1 VKNMAKNQ
9 AKMQMVDD
17 DEVENVGIMSGFMD
31 DIEELMEEIAQQETA
46 GEGDD
51 ADMARILDRRPDSPE
66 VLMNNLRGD
75 YRSID
80 ARREELADR
89 VGYNAA
95 QQTPDE
101 VLAMLQPIFAQQGI
115 AALPMGGADVGALP
129 MDAMTGM
136 PPAGMPPAA
145 MPMDP
150 AMMGAPPA
158 GMPPMDP
165 AMMAPEGI
173 ASLPMDQGAMPPL
186 QMARGG
192 IVQYF
197 QDGSDEDGVTPFPM
211 ALSSST
217 RTVSQQLRD
226 AADEELIQFA
236 QRRPLEVPSLQ
247 AAMEGRVPMYEEL
260 LGTGNTDAM
269 KSSMLFDIAQAALG
283 YAANTGPQGQPLRGS
298 AAARLAGA
306 TQALPGQLGA
316 RLTAQQQQDQAVRML
331 ALQAAEKDL
340 QGIREANTAQAREQR
355 QLLGSI
361 TRSATDSETMAQA
374 SLTPAKAYAAI
385 NSLPRVILSGN
396 ATPEQ
401 IDLFAT
407 AMSMVT
413 QTKEYTDP
421 LTGQLVVSRTP
432 VPAHAQDAAAF
443 LNQGA
448 AEDRLRV
455 PTGVGQ
461 LAQLGQTPEPFDQ
474 NVPPSSID
482 GLAIANPRT
491 ENYGQP
497 NVANFFNAAGNATGI
512 IPVLSAGVF
521 KVPVLNNLAR
531 DTAGQEVQAQT
542 FVTLGT
548 NALVE
553 AFNSNT
559 ARFTAEERRDLQEK
573 LNTLPRLLSTPD
585 SYRATLFSLDD
596 LLQTKQEAALRN
608 YRNTSFNMD
617 ARRAF
622 QEQAVAIND
631 ARLLLGVPLHVDGQD
646 DPRLSD
652 IVLRYPVGTSM
663 LVLNDPKSPG
673 LPVIKTVTQEAKDAL
688 GRR

>member
-1 VKNMAKNQ
+1 
-9 AKMQMVDD
+9 
-17 DEVENVGIMSGFMD
+17 
-31 DIEELMEEIAQQETA
+31 
-46 GEGDD
+46 
-51 ADMARILDRRPDSPE
+51 
-66 VLMNNLRGD
+66 
-75 YRSID
+75 
-80 ARREELADR
+80 
-89 VGYNAA
+89 
-95 QQTPDE
+95 
-101 VLAMLQPIFAQQGI
+101 
-115 AALPMGGADVGALP
+115 
-129 MDAMTGM
+129 
-136 PPAGMPPAA
+136 
-145 MPMDP
+145 
-150 AMMGAPPA
+150 
-158 GMPPMDP
+158 
-165 AMMAPEGI
+165 
-173 ASLPMDQGAMPPL
+173 
-186 QMARGG
+186 
-192 IVQYF
+192 
-197 QDGSDEDGVTPFPM
+197 
-211 ALSSST
+211 
-217 RTVSQQLRD
+217 
-226 AADEELIQFA
+226 
-236 QRRPLEVPSLQ
+236 
-247 AAMEGRVPMYEEL
+247 MEGRVPMYEEL

-361 TRSATDSETMAQA
+361 THSATDSETMAQA
-374 SLTPAKAYAAI
+374 SLTPARAQAAVNGI
-385 NSLPRVILSGN
+385 ARSITAGT

-401 IDLFAT
+401 MDLFAT
-407 AMSMVT
+407 SMAMLST
-413 QTKEYTDP
+413 PKEITNV
-421 LTGQLVVSRTP
+421 LTGEVTTEMPRFPAFVLDAVDVMNQSNPEGRP
-432 VPAHAQDAAAF
+432 IVP
-443 LNQGA
+443 
-448 AEDRLRV
+448 
-455 PTGVGQ
+455 
-461 LAQLGQTPEPFDQ
+461 LGGSPSTIKETPEPMDQ
-474 NVPPSSID
+474 NVPPPAID
-482 GLAIANPRT
+482 PLVIANPRT

-573 LNTLPRLLSTPD
+573 LNTLPRLISTPD

-608 YRNTSFNMD
+608 YRNTSLNMD

-663 LVLNDPKSPG
+663 LVLNDPQSPG

-688 GRR
+688 EARRSWLTVVKQNQN

>member
-1 VKNMAKNQ
+1 
-9 AKMQMVDD
+9 
-17 DEVENVGIMSGFMD
+17 
-31 DIEELMEEIAQQETA
+31 
-46 GEGDD
+46 
-51 ADMARILDRRPDSPE
+51 
-66 VLMNNLRGD
+66 
-75 YRSID
+75 
-80 ARREELADR
+80 
-89 VGYNAA
+89 
-95 QQTPDE
+95 
-101 VLAMLQPIFAQQGI
+101 
-115 AALPMGGADVGALP
+115 
-129 MDAMTGM
+129 
-136 PPAGMPPAA
+136 
-145 MPMDP
+145 
-150 AMMGAPPA
+150 
-158 GMPPMDP
+158 
-165 AMMAPEGI
+165 
-173 ASLPMDQGAMPPL
+173 
-186 QMARGG
+186 
-192 IVQYF
+192 VQYF
-197 QDGSDEDGVTPFPM
+197 QEGGGAFQDGFDEGGTPFPM

-226 AADEELIQFA
+226 AADDELIQFA

-448 AEDRLRV
+448 AGDRLRV

-474 NVPPSSID
+474 NVPPPAID

-497 NVANFFNAAGNATGI
+497 NVANFFNAAGNATAF

-521 KVPVLNNLAR
+521 KVPILNNLAR

-573 LNTLPRLLSTPD
+573 LNTLPRLIATED
-585 SYRATLFSLDD
+585 AYRATLFGLDT

-608 YRNTSFNMD
+608 YRNTSLNMD

-622 QEQAVAIND
+622 QEQAVSIND
-631 ARLLLGVPLHVDGQD
+631 ARLLLGVPLHVDGPD
-646 DPRLSD
+646 DPRLLD
-652 IVLRYPVGTSM
+652 IVRRYPVGTAM
-663 LVLNDPKSPG
+663 IVLNDPEFPG
-673 LPVIKTVTQEAKDAL
+673 LPVEKRIEQKTKDAL
-688 GRR
+688 GVR